1 VNTVASNGGRPDIDA
16 ATRSGDWSQPMDG
29 EGNLALSTIEQAI
42 YWRQIYADILEMQE
56 KVLNRI
62 RVLMS
67 LELIEIQHEVEL
79 TNVPVVVAQVKR
91 FRQRLSYWDSRIA
104 ELDGK

>member
-1 VNTVASNGGRPDIDA
+1 VNTVASNGGRPDIAA

-79 TNVPVVVAQVKR
+79 TNVPVVVAQVER

-104 ELDGK
+104 ELDGR

>member
-1 VNTVASNGGRPDIDA
+1 MMGGRTSTLQRGA
-16 ATRSGDWSQPMDG
+16 ATGANLWMARATLHSQRLNKPS
-29 EGNLALSTIEQAI
+29 N
-42 YWRQIYADILEMQE
+42 WRQIYADILEMQE

-79 TNVPVVVAQVKR
+79 TNVPVVVAQVER

-104 ELDGK
+104 ELDGR